1 MGVTGRAVAD
11 GPIVFSTLIYGVDQ
25 KALQCQSSYNYDKYL
40 RVDSRMFGMKG
51 GKTFELGIGNQIN
64 GENIESS
71 VTGISNKDVF
81 SDKEFIRIRVNS
93 NTKPEKIYF
102 YDNYDNYV
110 AGTHSSVVDAVAT
123 PLNIKDYHGFEC
135 YVPRKLL
142 SPYQR
147 QQGRLLIF
155 KIVSTS
161 DEEFLVNSTSVQYKT
176 LK

>member
-1 MGVTGRAVAD
+1 
-11 GPIVFSTLIYGVDQ
+11 
-25 KALQCQSSYNYDKYL
+25 
-40 RVDSRMFGMKG
+40 MKG

-64 GENIESS
+64 GETIESS